1 MLLLLAIEKELDV
14 GVKLRE
20 EFILSELAIA
30 TLRCSK
36 SNKLLKRELCA
47 IVGEHEAIHII
58 FWKEF

>member
-1 MLLLLAIEKELDV
+1 MLLQLLLLLAIEKELDV

-47 IVGEHEAIHII
+47 IGGNEAGHN
-58 FWKEF
+58 FLV